1 MTKSIS
7 ALSLNA
13 HDIAKAAEDVFYMA
27 KDVKKKSGDTKKFI
41 LAQNELADPNSPI
54 QEMNKNQLDLW

>member
-1 MTKSIS
+1 
-7 ALSLNA
+7 
-13 HDIAKAAEDVFYMA
+13 MA

-54 QEMNKNQLDLW
+54 HEMNKNQLDLW